1 MNKENQFNRDVEYY
15 LLREIASR
23 SACTQVELAEKIG
36 VSVGK
41 VNYLNAA
48 RNFSNSPESLM
59 QQGFPGGCIRK
70 NRESL
75 IFLALEG
82 VRKKITA
89 SLQPLSGAQASRPA
103 HYVR

>member
-1 MNKENQFNRDVEYY
+1 VQGIKVEPY
-15 LLREIASR
+15 
-23 SACTQVELAEKIG
+23 
-36 VSVGK
+36 
-41 VNYLNAA
+41 NLNAA

-75 IFLALEG
+75 SFLALEG

-89 SLQPLSGAQASRPA
+89 SLQPLSGAQLSRPA